1 MLRSS
6 LFELVDKV
14 IWEPR
19 PEGSE
24 EGAVMVPGKSGESG
38 GVMCKGAGFV
48 GLRLGSLEWSERVGA
63 MRPRGRGEV
72 GVMGVE

>member
-1 MLRSS
+1 
-6 LFELVDKV
+6 
-14 IWEPR
+14 
-19 PEGSE
+19 
-24 EGAVMVPGKSGESG
+24 MVPGKSGESG